1 MGWSSWLLGGGGS
14 SKVSSKDKA
23 VLDLKLQ
30 RDKVKQYQKRLVL
43 VEQKERELAKQSLAA
58 GNRKRALLFLRKE
71 KFQSQLLE
79 KSFAQLASLEE
90 LLESIEFAQIQ
101 QDIVRGLKHGADTL
115 KAINAE
121 VSIDDVE
128 RIMDDSAAGIA
139 YQHEVEQALNAV
151 ISEEDEQA
159 IEEELAKM
167 QQEVLPSVPTS
178 KLASANQSQ
187 TEKLVVAKSGQEGET
202 EAIPA

>member
-1 MGWSSWLLGGGGS
+1 MLGGGGS